1 MRLEYRPP
9 YRPNWQFTDPRET
22 AEEVLYNDALGSIH
36 LADSTGM
43 DEELETGDAKTWNF
57 QTHED

>member
-9 YRPNWQFTDPRET
+9 YRPNWQFVDPSE
-22 AEEVLYNDALGSIH
+22 AADYLLYNDALGTIRP
-36 LADSTGM
+36 ADSTGM

-57 QTHED
+57 QTYED